1 MDLEQTILMKM
12 QGEINKL
19 IVKRDLKCLPKV
31 VYLLKKYISLQKLSN
46 EDILELTKLSKK
58 YDGLF

>member
-12 QGEINKL
+12 QSEINKL

-31 VYLLKKYISLQKLSN
+31 VYLLKKYISLQKLSD

-58 YDGLF
+58 DDGLF

>member
-12 QGEINKL
+12 QSEINKL

-31 VYLLKKYISLQKLSN
+31 VYLLKKYISLQKLSS

>member
-12 QGEINKL
+12 QSEINKL

>member
-12 QGEINKL
+12 QSEINKL

-31 VYLLKKYISLQKLSN
+31 VYLLKKYISLQKLSD